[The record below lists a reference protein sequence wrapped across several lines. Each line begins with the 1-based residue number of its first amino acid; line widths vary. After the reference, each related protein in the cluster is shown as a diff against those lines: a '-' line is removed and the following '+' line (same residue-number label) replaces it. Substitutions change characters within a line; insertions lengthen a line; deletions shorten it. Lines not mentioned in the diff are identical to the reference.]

1 MATKSEV
8 LRRWHLLSPYL
19 DRWERSLWAATE
31 AEVIG
36 RGGAA
41 MLTELTGVSNPPYR
55 RASKGSDLTKDA
67 SPGSLA
73 NSAPRVQGRG
83 RKFVEAGCQSLQGPA
98 AGMN

>member
-19 DRWERSLWAATE
+19 DRWERILWAATE

-41 MLTELTGVSNPPYR
+41 MLAELTGVSNPTISAR
-55 RASKGSDLTKDA
+55 IQRIRLTKDA
-67 SPGSLA
+67 SPWSLA
-73 NSAPRVQGRG
+73 NSAPRVQ
-83 RKFVEAGCQSLQGPA
+83 AG
-98 AGMN
+98 